1 MNNKNITNMDLEELR
16 KQIDEIDT
24 QMCDL
29 FAKRMQV
36 VSEVGRYKKANN
48 LPVYHPS
55 RARTVLHNVS
65 RRLGPEFEGYGR
77 TLYRTIFDL
86 SESYETRMLAQG
98 SEFYDRI
105 KEITSVPPQPFP
117 KRASVACAGCE
128 GSYAHLAS
136 ERLFDLPD
144 IMYMNGFEGVFK
156 AVSSGLCEYGVLPIE
171 NSLAGSV
178 NAIYDLLS
186 EYNVSIVRGVRL
198 KVDHALL
205 GVPGAKLSEIREIYS
220 HQQAISQCS
229 EFLSTLKN
237 VRVIAMENTAEA
249 ARMVAQAGDRTKA
262 SLSSRLCAE
271 LYQMQVLKSSAQNRD
286 NNYTRFICIA
296 KEPKIYSGAD
306 RTSVM
311 INIPNRPGTLFR
323 ILSRFNATGVNL
335 VKLESRLIPEREF
348 EYRFYFDIE
357 ASVYSTEFLSLMC
370 ELHDCGEQFKY
381 FGTYAEI
388 I

>member
-1 MNNKNITNMDLEELR
+1 MNLEELR
-16 KQIDEIDT
+16 KQIDEIDAS
-24 QMCDL
+24 MCDL

-36 VSEVGRYKKANN
+36 VSDVARYKKENN
-48 LPVYHPS
+48 MPVYHPS

-65 RRLGPEFEGYGR
+65 KRLGPEFEGYGR
-77 TLYRTIFDL
+77 SLYRTIFDL
-86 SESYETRMLAQG
+86 SESYETRMLSEG
-98 SEFYDRI
+98 SEIYDKI
-105 KEITSVPPQPFP
+105 KAVASVPPQPFP

-136 ERLFDLPD
+136 ERLFDLPE

-156 AVSSGLCEYGVLPIE
+156 SVSSGLCEYGVLPIE

-186 EYNVSIVRGVRL
+186 EYNVSIVRSVRL

-205 GVPGAKLSEIREIYS
+205 AVPGAKLEDIREIYS

-237 VRVIAMENTAEA
+237 VRVIAVENTAEA
-249 ARMVAQAGDRTKA
+249 ARMVAQQGDRTKA

-271 LYQMQVLKSSAQNRD
+271 LYQMQVMKATVQNRD

-306 RTSVM
+306 RTSIM

-335 VKLESRLIPEREF
+335 VKLESRQIPEREF

-357 ASVYSTEFLSLMC
+357 ASVYSDEFLSLMC
-370 ELHDCGEQFKY
+370 ELYECGEQFKY

>member
-1 MNNKNITNMDLEELR
+1 MDLEELR

-36 VSEVGRYKKANN
+36 VSEVGRYKKENN

-205 GVPGAKLSEIREIYS
+205 GVPGAKPSDIREIYS

-229 EFLSTLKN
+229 EFLSTLNN

>member
-1 MNNKNITNMDLEELR
+1 MNLEELR
-16 KQIDEIDT
+16 KQIDEIDAS
-24 QMCDL
+24 MCDL

-36 VSEVGRYKKANN
+36 VSDVARYKKENN
-48 LPVYHPS
+48 MPVYHPS
-55 RARTVLHNVS
+55 RARIVLHNVS
-65 RRLGPEFEGYGR
+65 KRLGPEFEGYGR
-77 TLYRTIFDL
+77 SLYRTIFDL
-86 SESYETRMLAQG
+86 SESYETRMLSEG
-98 SEFYDRI
+98 SEIYDKI
-105 KEITSVPPQPFP
+105 KAVASVPPQPFP

-136 ERLFDLPD
+136 ERLFDLPE

-156 AVSSGLCEYGVLPIE
+156 SVSSGLCEYGVLPIE

-186 EYNVSIVRGVRL
+186 EYNVSIVRSVRL

-205 GVPGAKLSEIREIYS
+205 AVPGAKLEDIREIYS

-237 VRVIAMENTAEA
+237 VRVIAVENTAEA
-249 ARMVAQAGDRTKA
+249 ARMVAQQGDRTKA

-271 LYQMQVLKSSAQNRD
+271 LYQMQVMKATVQNRD

-306 RTSVM
+306 RTSIM

-335 VKLESRLIPEREF
+335 VKLESRQIPEREF

-357 ASVYSTEFLSLMC
+357 ASVYSEEFLSLMC
-370 ELHDCGEQFKY
+370 ELYECGEQFKY

>member
-1 MNNKNITNMDLEELR
+1 MDLEELR

-36 VSEVGRYKKANN
+36 VSEVGRYKKENN

-229 EFLSTLKN
+229 EYLSTLKN

>member
-1 MNNKNITNMDLEELR
+1 MNNKSITNMDLEELR

-36 VSEVGRYKKANN
+36 VSEVGRYKKENN

>member
-36 VSEVGRYKKANN
+36 VSEVGRYKKENN

>member
-1 MNNKNITNMDLEELR
+1 MDLEELR

-36 VSEVGRYKKANN
+36 VSEVGRYKKENN

-98 SEFYDRI
+98 SEFYDKI
-105 KEITSVPPQPFP
+105 KSITSLPPQPFP

-186 EYNVSIVRGVRL
+186 EYNVGIVRGVRL

-205 GVPGAKLSEIREIYS
+205 ALPGAKLSDIREIYS

-249 ARMVAQAGDRTKA
+249 ARMVAQSGDRTKA

-335 VKLESRLIPEREF
+335 VKLESRMIPEREF

>member
-1 MNNKNITNMDLEELR
+1 MDLEELR

>member
-36 VSEVGRYKKANN
+36 VSEVGRYKKENN

-105 KEITSVPPQPFP
+105 KEITSVPPQPFH

>member
-1 MNNKNITNMDLEELR
+1 MDLEELR

-36 VSEVGRYKKANN
+36 VSEVGRYKKENN

-55 RARTVLHNVS
+55 RARAVLHNVS

-229 EFLSTLKN
+229 EFLSTLNN

>member
-36 VSEVGRYKKANN
+36 VSEVGRYKKENN

-98 SEFYDRI
+98 SEFYDKV

-205 GVPGAKLSEIREIYS
+205 GVPGAKISEIREIYS

>member
-1 MNNKNITNMDLEELR
+1 MNLEELR
-16 KQIDEIDT
+16 KQIDEIDAS
-24 QMCDL
+24 MCDL

-36 VSEVGRYKKANN
+36 VSDVARYKKENN
-48 LPVYHPS
+48 MPVYHPS

-65 RRLGPEFEGYGR
+65 KRLGPEFEGYGR
-77 TLYRTIFDL
+77 SLYRTIFDL
-86 SESYETRMLAQG
+86 SESYETRMLSEG
-98 SEFYDRI
+98 SEIYDKI
-105 KEITSVPPQPFP
+105 KAVASVPPQPFP
-117 KRASVACAGCE
+117 KRVSVACAGCE

-136 ERLFDLPD
+136 ERLFDLPE

-156 AVSSGLCEYGVLPIE
+156 SVSSGLCEYGVLPIE

-186 EYNVSIVRGVRL
+186 EYNVSIVRSVRL

-205 GVPGAKLSEIREIYS
+205 AVPGAKLEDIREIYS

-237 VRVIAMENTAEA
+237 VRVIAVENTAEA
-249 ARMVAQAGDRTKA
+249 ARMVAQQGDRTKA

-271 LYQMQVLKSSAQNRD
+271 LYQMQVMKATVQNRD

-306 RTSVM
+306 RTSIM

-335 VKLESRLIPEREF
+335 VKLESRQIPEREF

-357 ASVYSTEFLSLMC
+357 ASVYSEEFLSLMC
-370 ELHDCGEQFKY
+370 ELYECGEQFKY

>member
-36 VSEVGRYKKANN
+36 VSEVGRYKKENN

-296 KEPKIYSGAD
+296 KEPIIYSGAD

>member
-1 MNNKNITNMDLEELR
+1 MDLEELR

-36 VSEVGRYKKANN
+36 VSEVGRYKKENN

-98 SEFYDRI
+98 SEFYDKI
-105 KEITSVPPQPFP
+105 KSITSLPPQPFP

-186 EYNVSIVRGVRL
+186 EYNVGIVRGVRL

-205 GVPGAKLSEIREIYS
+205 SVPGAKLSDIREIYS

-249 ARMVAQAGDRTKA
+249 ARMVAQSGDRTKA

-335 VKLESRLIPEREF
+335 VKLESRMIPEREF

>member
-1 MNNKNITNMDLEELR
+1 MNLEELR
-16 KQIDEIDT
+16 KQIDEIDAS
-24 QMCDL
+24 MCDL

-36 VSEVGRYKKANN
+36 VSDVARYKKENN
-48 LPVYHPS
+48 MPVYHPS

-65 RRLGPEFEGYGR
+65 KRLGPEFEGYGR
-77 TLYRTIFDL
+77 SLYRTIFDL
-86 SESYETRMLAQG
+86 SESYETRMLSEG
-98 SEFYDRI
+98 SEIYDKI
-105 KEITSVPPQPFP
+105 KAVASVPPQPFP

-136 ERLFDLPD
+136 ERLFDLPE

-156 AVSSGLCEYGVLPIE
+156 SVSSGLCEYGVLPIE

-186 EYNVSIVRGVRL
+186 EYNVSIVRSVRL

-205 GVPGAKLSEIREIYS
+205 AVPGAKLEDIREIYS

-237 VRVIAMENTAEA
+237 VRVIAVENTAEA
-249 ARMVAQAGDRTKA
+249 ARMVAQQGDRTKA

-271 LYQMQVLKSSAQNRD
+271 LYQMQVMKATVQNRD

-306 RTSVM
+306 RTSIM

-335 VKLESRLIPEREF
+335 VKLESRQIPEREF

-357 ASVYSTEFLSLMC
+357 ASVYSEEFLSLMC
-370 ELHDCGEQFKY
+370 ELYECGEQFKY